1 MQANIDHAH
10 CDCTEK
16 SGLMDCDDFFSR
28 VRRTSASSL
37 NCASSLPDQIA
48 GLAFRLNT
56 NPAQLV
62 ACDFCVR
69 KTRLVRCFSTTR
81 LKRNQVVS
89 GTLRTSRS
97 GRLLRSTTI
106 SPKPPLC
113 SSMSVVLN
121 ACSIGLNL
129 DLFLPQRTHSSR
141 GKFTPAASAEMGSNE
156 SVASTRAQKC
166 FCVAWASREVRTE

>member
-28 VRRTSASSL
+28 VRTTSASSL
-37 NCASSLPDQIA
+37 NCVSNLPDQIA
-48 GLAFRLNT
+48 GLAFRYNT

-62 ACDFCVR
+62 ACDFCAR
-69 KTRLVRCFSTTR
+69 KTRLVGCFSTTR

-89 GTLRTSRS
+89 GTLRTSLSRT
-97 GRLLRSTTI
+97 LLRSTTT

-113 SSMSVVLN
+113 NSISLVFK
-121 ACSIGLNL
+121 ACSIY
-129 DLFLPQRTHSSR
+129 
-141 GKFTPAASAEMGSNE
+141 
-156 SVASTRAQKC
+156 
-166 FCVAWASREVRTE
+166 

>member
-28 VRRTSASSL
+28 VRTTSASSL
-37 NCASSLPDQIA
+37 NCVSNLPDQIA
-48 GLAFRLNT
+48 GLAFRHNT

-62 ACDFCVR
+62 ACDFWPR
-69 KTRLVRCFSTTR
+69 KTRPVGSFSTTR

-89 GTLRTSRS
+89 GPLRPSRS
-97 GRLLRSTTI
+97 GRLLRSTTT

-113 SSMSVVLN
+113 NSMSVVLK
-121 ACSIGLNL
+121 ACSIGLSL
-129 DLFLPQRTHSSR
+129 DLFFPLRTNSSR
-141 GKFTPAASAEMGSNE
+141 VKFIPAAWAEMGSNE
-156 SVASTRAQKC
+156 SAASTRAQKC
-166 FCVAWASREVRTE
+166 SCVA

>member
-28 VRRTSASSL
+28 VRTTSASSL
-37 NCASSLPDQIA
+37 NCVSSLPDQIA
-48 GLAFRLNT
+48 GLAFRFNT
-56 NPAQLV
+56 RPAQLV
-62 ACDFCVR
+62 ACDFCAR

-97 GRLLRSTTI
+97 ERLPRSTTR
-106 SPKPPLC
+106 SPNPPLC
-113 SSMSVVLN
+113 SSMSVVLK
-121 ACSIGLNL
+121 ACSIGLSL
-129 DLFLPQRTHSSR
+129 EWFLPQRTHSSR
-141 GKFTPAASAEMGSNE
+141 EKFTPAAWAEDGSKE
-156 SVASTRAQKC
+156 SL
-166 FCVAWASREVRTE
+166 